1 MAAAKFFGQF
11 LLERGVIDAGQLLRA
26 LELQRASNPML
37 GEIAQAEGLLTIAQA
52 RMINERQRREDRR
65 FGDIAQEL
73 HLLTAA
79 QVDLLVEQQKR
90 RRKLFGEILVEA
102 GMLDRDTLEAE
113 LAAHQADRSAA
124 LSSLAENLAGHPLQA
139 MADGAIA
146 TCARLFPRILR
157 TQAQFASLAAAGDL
171 DHAVPLCAYVHVE
184 AARPLGVA
192 LACDAATATAFA
204 CAFLSIPPSACDEAL
219 AADALGE
226 LVNVLMGYVVK
237 DTLPEDTAYRAR
249 PPVFGRPAAELAAR
263 PDTVALAMGSQLG
276 PFVLLVSG

>member
-1 MAAAKFFGQF
+1 MAAKFFGQF
-11 LLERGVIDAGQLLRA
+11 LLERGVIDAPQLLRA
-26 LELQRASNPML
+26 LDLQRASNPML

-79 QVDLLVEQQKR
+79 QVDQLLEQQKR

-102 GMLDRDTLEAE
+102 GMLDRATLEAE
-113 LAAHQADRSAA
+113 LAAHQADRADA
-124 LSSLAENLAGHPLQA
+124 LSSLQEHLAGHPLQA
-139 MADGAIA
+139 MAEGAIA
-146 TCARLFPRILR
+146 TCAKLFPRILK
-157 TQAQFASLAAAGDL
+157 TQAQFSALADRAAL
-171 DHAVPLCAYVHVE
+171 QAHPVCAYVHVD

-204 CAFLSIPPSACDEAL
+204 CAFLSIPPSACDDAL
-219 AADALGE
+219 ARDALGE

-237 DTLPEDTAYRAR
+237 DALPEDMAYKPKPPTFVRAA
-249 PPVFGRPAAELAAR
+249 GQLAAQ
-263 PDTVALAMGSQLG
+263 PGTLAVAMTSQLG
-276 PFVLLVSG
+276 PFALLVSG